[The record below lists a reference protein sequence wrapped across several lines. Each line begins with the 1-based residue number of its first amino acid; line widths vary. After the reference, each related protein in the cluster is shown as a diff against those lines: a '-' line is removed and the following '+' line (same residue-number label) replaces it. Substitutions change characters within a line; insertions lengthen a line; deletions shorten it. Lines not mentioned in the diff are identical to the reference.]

1 MITVATTE
9 YTLELE
15 VHAEITPAVPA
26 VTNAPAEKCH
36 PDEPATIEISE
47 VWILNAQGLPSQQ
60 LVEVCPALLEV
71 LTDAL
76 LEQAAEDERWAEFE
90 EENER
95 EKAMDARKAEESD
108 D

>member
-71 LTDAL
+71 LT
-76 LEQAAEDERWAEFE
+76 
-90 EENER
+90 
-95 EKAMDARKAEESD
+95 
-108 D
+108 